1 MNNFS
6 NVLVDQDT
14 RIISE
19 SEIIINDIPAL
30 NQQWNWDGIIANSLI
45 FNSIDVE
52 KFTDD
57 ELLKMIKKSGIQV
70 NSSVTYSNKDSYRF
84 VNFNFSVS

>member
-1 MNNFS
+1 MNSFS
-6 NVLVDQDT
+6 NIPVDPDT
-14 RIISE
+14 EIIE
-19 SEIIINDIPAL
+19 QSEIIIFDIPAL
-30 NQQWNWDGIIANSLI
+30 NQKWNWDGITANSLI